1 VLAHRYEALVVT
13 GAAPDEETA
22 DAELV
27 VTGPL
32 LTVEVPGVG
41 TKVVTTRRLITLRT
55 TTARE
60 AGALAALSW

>member
-1 VLAHRYEALVVT
+1 VLAHRQEAPVVT
-13 GAAPDEETA
+13 GAAPEAETA

-32 LTVEVPGVG
+32 VTVEAPGVG
-41 TKVVTTRRLITLRT
+41 TKVVTTRRFITLRT
-55 TTARE
+55 RTGWE